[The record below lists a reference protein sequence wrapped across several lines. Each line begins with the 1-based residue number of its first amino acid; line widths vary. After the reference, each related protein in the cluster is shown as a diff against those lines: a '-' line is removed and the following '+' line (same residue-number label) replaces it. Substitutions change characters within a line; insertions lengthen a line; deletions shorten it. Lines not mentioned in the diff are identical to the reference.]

1 MQESE
6 FPEGG
11 TKGGRGVLIAFVVGL
26 VVGLV
31 AAFVAQPLL
40 GRRLPEAVR
49 GKYEVLEGP
58 VTAKQTEDERLLLT
72 ISTRA
77 GAILATF
84 KKRVDEINLLVEEG
98 DTVALDVPGYQPFM
112 QNPEIIRVAKPDPEA
127 VAQEPQEPEAQPE
140 AESPAEPTVSEP
152 AMPDTVPDTMPASP
166 ADSIEMVG

>member
-6 FPEGG
+6 FLEGG
-11 TKGGRGVLIAFVVGL
+11 KKGGRGVLIAFVVGL

-31 AAFVAQPLL
+31 GAFVAGPLL

-84 KKRVDEINLLVEEG
+84 KKRVDEINLLIEEG

-112 QNPEIIRVAKPDPEA
+112 QNPDIIRVAKPEPEA
-127 VAQEPQEPEAQPE
+127 FKQEPQVTDAQPE
-140 AESPAEPTVSEP
+140 TEEPAEPAPPPASEP
-152 AMPDTVPDTMPASP
+152 VVPADTVPDSP